1 MPFGAPGR
9 WSKHE
14 HDVFI
19 NGLRKHGKEWKVIAA
34 LVGTRTVV
42 QIRTHA
48 QKYFQKVAKKQSAA
62 PSPTL
67 DAGEANDNVI
77 LGQYSHQPLKV
88 LFELRI

>member
-1 MPFGAPGR
+1 MCNAMPFGAPGR

-48 QKYFQKVAKKQSAA
+48 QKYFQKLSKVRGWVGFGAA
-62 PSPTL
+62 
-67 DAGEANDNVI
+67 
-77 LGQYSHQPLKV
+77 GQL
-88 LFELRI
+88 